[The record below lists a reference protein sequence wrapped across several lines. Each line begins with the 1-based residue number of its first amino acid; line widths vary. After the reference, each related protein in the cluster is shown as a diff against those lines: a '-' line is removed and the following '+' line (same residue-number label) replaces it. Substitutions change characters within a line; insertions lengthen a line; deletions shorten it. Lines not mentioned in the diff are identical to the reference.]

1 MSKRINIT
9 TAMALAA
16 MMMAPA
22 MIPAAAHAEDGPDK
36 KPRGQGGPEMMI
48 EKMDANKDG
57 VVSLDEFLEAHK
69 TRFTEI
75 DTDKSGTLTPEEIK
89 AHHEAKR
96 GEWKEKREKME
107 KMKEYRGG
115 KDKPAE

>member
-1 MSKRINIT
+1 MSNRTKIT

-22 MIPAAAHAEDGPDK
+22 MIPAAHAEGGPDK
-36 KPRGQGGPEMMI
+36 APRGPGGPEMMI

-57 VVSLDEFLEAHK
+57 VVSLEEFLEAHK
-69 TRFTEI
+69 ARFAEI

-96 GEWKEKREKME
+96 GEWKEKREKM
-107 KMKEYRGG
+107 KEYRGG
-115 KDKPAE
+115 KEKPAE